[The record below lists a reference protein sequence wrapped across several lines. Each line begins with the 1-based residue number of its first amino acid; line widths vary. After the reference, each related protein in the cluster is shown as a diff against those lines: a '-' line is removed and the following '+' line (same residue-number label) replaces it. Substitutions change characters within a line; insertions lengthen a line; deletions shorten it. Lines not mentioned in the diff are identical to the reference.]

1 MTPAGYM
8 AKRVAS
14 KPDWLKA
21 NEVKDIYSVSGC
33 ISKDFADY
41 INFWKH
47 NGYWLF
53 DSPDIIEQ
61 IAQEHGIELTSTT
74 MFYYEVYDQVYDEA
88 KTEWISYGPEPSFQ
102 TTVHMQE
109 HKLLAG
115 FDVVNSVYCNSPECS
130 LLSCN
135 ALADEIQ
142 TNAHCLF
149 PEVETAQS
157 LLEAGRFNDAE
168 PGPYRIYAVYTVQE
182 SLLTSSLDARWDVL
196 YHQT

>member
-21 NEVKDIYSVSGC
+21 NRVDDIYSVTGC

-53 DSPDIIEQ
+53 DSPEIIEQ
-61 IAQEHGIELTSTT
+61 IAQEHGIELAGTT
-74 MFYYEVYDQVYDEA
+74 MFYYEVYAQMYDEVN
-88 KTEWISYGPEPSFQ
+88 KQWISYGPEPSFT
-102 TTVHMQE
+102 TTVHIPE
-109 HKLLAG
+109 HKVLAG
-115 FDVVNSVYCNSPECS
+115 FDVVNSVCRTSPECS

-142 TNAHCLF
+142 TNAHCLL
-149 PEVETAQS
+149 PDVETAKS
-157 LLEAGRFNDAE
+157 LLEAGRFNNAE
-168 PGPYRIYAVYTVQE
+168 PGPYRIYAVYTV
-182 SLLTSSLDARWDVL
+182 
-196 YHQT
+196 